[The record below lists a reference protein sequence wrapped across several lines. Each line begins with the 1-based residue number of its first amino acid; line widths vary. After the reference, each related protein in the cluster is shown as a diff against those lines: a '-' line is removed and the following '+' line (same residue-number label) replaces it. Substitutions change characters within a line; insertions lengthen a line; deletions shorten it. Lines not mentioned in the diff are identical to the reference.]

1 LRFFKSV
8 VQGVKQNWFWLKWF
22 VALSLLGCLFYST
35 RVQLVELWV
44 RRPNWPDL
52 AIALLIVGA
61 SILLTFYRWYLLVWA
76 QEFPF
81 TVRDAMRLGIVG
93 YACNFVMPGSAGGDI
108 VKAGMIA
115 AEQNS
120 RKLVAAATVLLDRI
134 LGVLA
139 LFMVGS
145 LATFFQPMSL
155 LKNHVAQV
163 YLAVLWTGAVGGIV
177 GLAILLHPAVPRSRL
192 MQWMVRLPKVGPT
205 IGGLVNAVLLYQ
217 ARRRV
222 LVVAVLISIAGHF
235 GMLSGFYFCAKAVQ
249 AGPATPGY
257 WAHLLLVPGA
267 EVGAVFIPVP
277 AGLGAFEGLMAK
289 GYQIANEA
297 AGSPVTAEAA
307 AAAGVATTLAYR
319 VTTIVIAI
327 IGAPY
332 YFMSRRE
339 IERAL
344 RAKEDSEPEPEPK
357 MEPDAPA

>member
-1 LRFFKSV
+1 VRVLKLLI
-8 VQGVKQNWFWLKWF
+8 QGLKQNWFWLKWLI
-22 VALSLLGCLFYST
+22 ALSLLGYLFYSS

-44 RRPNWPDL
+44 RRPNWSDL

-115 AEQNS
+115 TEQKS
-120 RKLVAAATVLLDRI
+120 RKLVAASTVLLDRI

-145 LATFFQPMSL
+145 LATFFQPASL
-155 LKNHVAQV
+155 LKNHVAQI
-163 YLAVLWTGAVGGIV
+163 YLAVLWTGALGGIV
-177 GLAILLHPAVPRSRL
+177 GLTILLHPAVPRSRL
-192 MQWMVRLPKVGPT
+192 MQWMVRLRWIGPM
-205 IGGLVNAVLLYQ
+205 IGGLVNGVLLYQ
-217 ARRRV
+217 TRRRV
-222 LVVAVLISIAGHF
+222 LVFAVLISIVGHF

-277 AGLGAFEGLMAK
+277 AGLGTFEGLMAK
-289 GYQIANEA
+289 GYQVANEA

-319 VTTIVIAI
+319 VTTIVVAL

-344 RAKEDSEPEPEPK
+344 RENK
-357 MEPDAPA
+357 EPDVGSSPDPGKPA